1 MVTVEDVRRLAL
13 ALPRTE
19 EHLVR
24 DRVKFRIG
32 RIVYLALS
40 RDETELGF
48 AFPKEERPALVASE
62 PDKFSLPGTGDM
74 RYNWVHAR
82 MAALGPDELAELVT
96 EAWRMCVPGRVA
108 REHLDGPGA
117 PHRTRGSAGEGPG
130 GPAGELPPAPGLAR
144 LREAAGVFGAF
155 PGVDRSWLALVAD
168 TAPGLD
174 LSDAAHR
181 SALHRWLNTWGCRIR
196 YPRDGEPD
204 LLGAG
209 LAAWWTRHPLPGA
222 PLAELTDADVARL
235 AAAYGELAALPAG
248 RRTLGPTAAA
258 KALFALRPRTVMP
271 WDAAIATRLHGG
283 RDSAAFERHLRTGR
297 AWARELLAGSGL
309 DEAALTAD
317 LGRPGLPLAKVLDE
331 YLYVT
336 LSHGGGAAQ
345 GDSGQ
350 SRTTS

>member
-1 MVTVEDVRRLAL
+1 MVVTVEDVRRLAL

-19 EHLVR
+19 EHLIR

-40 RDETELGF
+40 RDESELGF
-48 AFPKEERPALVASE
+48 AFPKEERAALVASE
-62 PDKFSLPGTGDM
+62 PAKFSLPGAGDL

-82 MAALGPDELAELVT
+82 MSALGHGELAELVT
-96 EAWRMCVPGRVA
+96 DAWRMCVPAKVA
-108 REHLDGPGA
+108 RAHL
-117 PHRTRGSAGEGPG
+117 EGG
-130 GPAGELPPAPGLAR
+130 LPPAPGLAR
-144 LREAAGVFGAF
+144 LGEAAAVFGAS

-174 LSDAAHR
+174 LSRAAHR
-181 SALHRWLNTWGCRIR
+181 AALHRWLNAWGCRIR

-204 LLGAG
+204 PLGAG
-209 LAAWWTRHPLPGA
+209 LADWWGRHTLPGA
-222 PLAELTDADVARL
+222 PLAALADRDVARL
-235 AAAYGELAALPAG
+235 AAAYGELAALPLG

-271 WDAAIATRLHGG
+271 WDAAVATRLHGA
-283 RDSAAFERHLRTGR
+283 RDAAAFDRHLRTGR
-297 AWARELLAGSGL
+297 AWARAALAESGL
-309 DEAALTAD
+309 DEEELTAR

-336 LSHGGGAAQ
+336 LSHGGG
-345 GDSGQ
+345 GGG
-350 SRTTS
+350 